1 MASARATSIRL
12 GVSEASPSTAPPPSA
27 TIAATAS
34 ESVVFTSLAFLEG
47 LLLFFEFD
55 TREAWGSA
63 APVTSLG
70 TAVFDATT
78 DAAPPATTSASATE
92 SVSFEEDDGCWGVVI
107 FLDGSDCGMTLPPF
121 LLAAPRWILFSA

>member
-1 MASARATSIRL
+1 VLFIW
-12 GVSEASPSTAPPPSA
+12 VSEASPSTAPPPLA

-55 TREAWGSA
+55 TREAWWGSA
-63 APVTSLG
+63 APVTTLG

-78 DAAPPATTSASATE
+78 VAAPPATTSASATE
-92 SVSFEEDDGCWGVVI
+92 PISFEEDDGCWGVVI
-107 FLDGSDCGMTLPPF
+107 FFEGSDGGMTLPAF
-121 LLAAPRWILFSA
+121 LLAGPRWILLSALL